1 MIATWCFPSFSNREL
16 HTNVGDQFFAEK
28 RSKRIN
34 LFQRIVLP
42 PSIPHSSISSLAAQ
56 FSQDS
61 PNSIKPPMNIWRLNQ
76 KSLVNQTTWQGSST
90 STMRAFSSAY
100 KIHRGVNCPRRGGLL
115 KNSPVRKVPSF
126 LRTKQ
131 PTPTVTI
138 FLEKCLKI
146 FHGKD
151 TKSNS
156 TPTQQKNNLN
166 QQIHKSG
173 GQKWVTPKSRIF
185 WRKGTATKMGNCCQ
199 NYIDDFQ
206 KKNID
211 KLSYFQDDQLF
222 WVCKNAP
229 GLNKI
234 IF

>member
-1 MIATWCFPSFSNREL
+1 MLQPSHLCGSRFSATTSSSTSAFMMIATWCFPSFSNREL

-34 LFQRIVLP
+34 HFKRIFLP

-90 STMRAFSSAY
+90 STMRAFSSAF

-115 KNSPVRKVPSF
+115 KSSPIRKVPSF

-138 FLEKCLKI
+138 FRGNRLKRY
-146 FHGKD
+146 FPGRKQNQ
-151 TKSNS
+151 TN
-156 TPTQQKNNLN
+156 PKNKTNN
-166 QQIHKSG
+166 
-173 GQKWVTPKSRIF
+173 
-185 WRKGTATKMGNCCQ
+185 
-199 NYIDDFQ
+199 DFKQ
-206 KKNID
+206 
-211 KLSYFQDDQLF
+211 
-222 WVCKNAP
+222 
-229 GLNKI
+229 
-234 IF
+234 